1 MRSLQRGIGWSGWC
15 IRPRVSRT
23 FSPHD
28 EPNSP
33 SGRHRP
39 LRRDWWPVICTKG
52 MEGFAT
58 FLYYMGNVRWNQF
71 LAVCFCSATQ
81 RRSCRVY
88 WSISTPALIER
99 INLRARP
106 KMRANQCALQRGNS
120 SSFPSF
126 CRSAHTSSNQSSSPE
141 KQAHFT
147 SNPGDGS
154 TRAFAH
160 TLISPLSPSAIAV

>member
-1 MRSLQRGIGWSGWC
+1 MRALERGIGWSGCC

-28 EPNSP
+28 GPNSP
-33 SGRHRP
+33 SVRHRP

-58 FLYYMGNVRWNQF
+58 AIYYMRNVRWNQF

-88 WSISTPALIER
+88 WSIFAPAIIER
-99 INLRARP
+99 IDLRARLET
-106 KMRANQCALQRGNS
+106 RVNQCALQCCNKT
-120 SSFPSF
+120 SFPYF
-126 CRSAHTSSNQSSSPE
+126 CRPEHASSNQSSNPE
-141 KQAHFT
+141 KQAHFA
-147 SNPGDGS
+147 SNARGGS

-160 TLISPLSPSAIAV
+160 PLISPLSPSAIAV